1 MSNTYPI
8 PWPWNQRRQNEGQ
21 SIRRPNGLLMWVMLP
36 PSKLLL
42 SFLDTNYVQSDA
54 GRQMEPKKTRTMM
67 AFFRVCLAFRQPKKA
82 DAKTATA
89 TVRWKR
95 FLVLVVLPRIFLSFI
110 IMDFSELAKVKIQR
124 QKRHSDSI
132 WRSYGLYDSGNG
144 RLLSPPLYSSIVW
157 CGLFSLWPLQ
167 PPRSL
172 AEVPRSFFRLRSLL
186 KWEGKEIE
194 NGFRGLSSTYFHPSS
209 PILLPMRSCSHHPP
223 PPLELINSGPTT
235 DFL

>member
-1 MSNTYPI
+1 
-8 PWPWNQRRQNEGQ
+8 
-21 SIRRPNGLLMWVMLP
+21 
-36 PSKLLL
+36 
-42 SFLDTNYVQSDA
+42 
-54 GRQMEPKKTRTMM
+54 M

-89 TVRWKR
+89 TVRWQR

-223 PPLELINSGPTT
+223 PPFELINSGPTT